1 MLRHKTKPFNNI
13 MTIKLSKEDIFVI
26 KLGLSLVK
34 EAASDDKELQA
45 QAINLQRVLTNND
58 KAVNKQP

>member
-1 MLRHKTKPFNNI
+1 LLRHKTKPFNNI